1 MTPRHVDRAAERNAN
16 KAAHKAA
23 NGFVFSTEA
32 AAASPI
38 DESAEVLSETRS
50 TPPLMSAS
58 QLAANRA
65 NAQLSTGPKTAE
77 GKAKASLNA
86 VKTALTGRTVLLPAE
101 DAAAYDSHIRAY
113 QDELK
118 PVGRHESDLV
128 QCIADASWRLHRIPG
143 LELAIYAQGHLQFA
157 NSLDGHDP
165 LLHASMIELQTFLTC
180 EKQLRN
186 LQLQEARLHR
196 RREKD
201 IVALRTL
208 QEERKE
214 EGKRKQLEVLDAAVR
229 QYVIARHDKKPFD
242 PAANGFEF
250 SIEEIKDHLGRMSS
264 AWMDRV
270 IASRDRSI
278 SKAA

>member
-1 MTPRHVDRAAERNAN
+1 MTPRHVERNAN

-23 NGFVFSTEA
+23 NGFVFSTED

-38 DESAEVLSETRS
+38 DESPKFSPKPARRPHSC
-50 TPPLMSAS
+50 PPLNSPR
-58 QLAANRA
+58 NRA

-113 QDELK
+113 QDELT

-165 LLHASMIELQTFLTC
+165 LLHASMIELQTFLTY

-201 IVALRTL
+201 IVALRTR